1 MSAAKMKQI
10 TVMAAA
16 CALLAFPV
24 GAETV
29 KYMADMNASSEVP
42 PNDSTATGTAD
53 VTIDTDA
60 KTVSW
65 KVNYDNL
72 TGDALAAHI
81 HGPASDSEN
90 APPMVTLDPIM
101 DGSGA
106 ITDEQITAIQDGKAY
121 VNVHTD
127 KNPDGEIR
135 GQLMK
140 GE

>member
-1 MSAAKMKQI
+1 MSTAKMKQI
-10 TVMAAA
+10 TAMAAA

-42 PNDSTATGTAD
+42 PNDSAATGTANI
-53 VTIDTDA
+53 TIDTDA

-65 KVNYDNL
+65 MVDYDGL
-72 TGDALAAHI
+72 SGDPIGAHI
-81 HGPASDSEN
+81 HGPAGDTEN
-90 APPMVTLDPIM
+90 APPMVTLDPIKE
-101 DGSGA
+101 GQSA
-106 ITDEQITAIQDGKAY
+106 ITDEQVTAIQDGKAY

>member
-1 MSAAKMKQI
+1 MSTAKTKQI
-10 TVMAAA
+10 TAMAAA

-42 PNDSTATGTAD
+42 PNDSTASGTAD

-65 KVNYDNL
+65 KVEYDDL
-72 TGDALAAHI
+72 SGDALAAHI
-81 HGPASDSEN
+81 HGPASETEN
-90 APPMVTLDPIM
+90 APPMITLDPINA
-101 DGSGA
+101 GEGA
-106 ITDEQITAIQDGKAY
+106 LSDEQITAIQDGKAY

-127 KNPDGEIR
+127 KYPDGESR
-135 GQLMK
+135 GQLVK